1 MIRPIQYLRAIAA
14 LMVVWHHGIVLIP
27 AVESVVG
34 SSGFGASGV
43 DLFFVIS
50 GFIMVAST
58 HGKDITP
65 KEFMVRRITRVV
77 PLYWCATLLMVG
89 KIVFT
94 KGPLTTDAVAK
105 SLFFVPYD
113 SLMHPG
119 NVWPILVPG
128 WTLNYEMFF
137 YVLFALSLI
146 VRYRLASLMSSI
158 GFLVLVGAVLPTSG
172 AIETTY
178 TSPIL
183 LEFLSGAVIATGWLR
198 GMRLSLPASLIL
210 IALGAGSLAMRDYL
224 PEMPSQLIG
233 ASLIVVGSLNTK
245 FCAMNVRPLLL
256 LGDASYSIYL
266 THAFTLIPLEAAWT
280 HAIHHNSVVLSIMFM
295 GAALALSAL
304 AGIAAYRLIER
315 PLTKWLQSPRRAMTA
330 IVPQSD

>member
-14 LMVVWHHGIVLIP
+14 LMVVWHHGIELIP

-65 KEFMVRRITRVV
+65 KEFIVRRIIRIV

-89 KIVFT
+89 SALAKIAFKT
-94 KGPLTTDAVAK
+94 ELLTTGAVAK
-105 SLFFVPYD
+105 SLLFVPYD
-113 SLMHPG
+113 SLMFPG
-119 NVWPILVPG
+119 HAWPILVPG

-146 VRYRLASLMSSI
+146 TRHRLASLMSSI
-158 GFLVLVGAVLPTSG
+158 GCLVLAGVVLPTSG

-210 IALGAGSLAMRDYL
+210 IALGAGTLAMRDYL
-224 PEMPSQLIG
+224 PQMPSQLIG
-233 ASLIVVGSLNTK
+233 ASLIVVGSLNTT

-266 THAFTLIPLEAAWT
+266 SHGFTLIPVSVAWT
-280 HAIHHNSVVLSIMFM
+280 HAIHHNSVVLSIVFM
-295 GAALALSAL
+295 GAALGLSAL
-304 AGIAAYRLIER
+304 AGIAAYRLIEQ
-315 PLTKWLQSPRRAMTA
+315 PLTKRLQALAGR
-330 IVPQSD
+330 